1 MCLRMKN
8 NDIYELCKLNFDLIH
23 DAIQKIDQKQ
33 TLLEQRLTE
42 LANRATTGGASTAF
56 QHIENKV
63 TYLNEHIS
71 PFASC
76 FLGIFDETLNAS
88 HEHVLRVFQQNVTI
102 YQCAAELICQHVKHL
117 NSTQQKH
124 LLYAFPFQKNII
136 YFWNHLDHT
145 WEKMSQSTTKALF
158 EKIQKILIAQY
169 LKSSE
174 ENSSLF
180 SHLDLIEC
188 FTYLYTDN
196 FDAKFMEFKKLIFQG
211 LT

>member
-8 NDIYELCKLNFDLIH
+8 NDIFELCKANFQLIH

-33 TLLEQRLTE
+33 TVLEQRLTE
-42 LANRATTGGASTAF
+42 LANRTTKGGASGAF

-71 PFASC
+71 PFTRP
-76 FLGIFDETLNAS
+76 FLDVIDETLDAS
-88 HEHVLRVFQQNVTI
+88 HEHVLRVLQQNITI
-102 YQCAAELICQHVKHL
+102 YQCAADLICKHVEQLK
-117 NSTQQKH
+117 STQQKH
-124 LLYAFPFQKNII
+124 LLYAFPFQKNVV

-145 WEKMSQSTTKALF
+145 WEKMSQQFTKALF

-174 ENSSLF
+174 ENTDRF

-196 FDAKFMEFKKLIFQG
+196 FDAKYTEFKKLIFQG